1 MAYSPKHELMIRIGM
16 AAAITSS
23 LAFAAPALAAE
34 PSDSGQAA
42 SAVTADSAVTLE
54 TGAKTSTTSVDVQEK
69 EQASVSNE
77 GEASSGKVSA
87 ETASDGKGLKDSGEA
102 ADSAPTSPSGSSEG
116 ADEQQEP
123 EEAGKKET
131 ESEPAQNSAAAAEP
145 QASPEANTAD
155 SAQTTYSVEAVS
167 DLAST
172 SAAAAPAQYSVLLA
186 SSTAAEKTVLD
197 GIDVSYYQK
206 DIDISNISAD
216 FVIVKVSEGTS
227 YLSPKYKAQA
237 DETLASGKLLGLY
250 HFARTGTTALEQ
262 AKYFVD
268 HIQNYLGKAV
278 LFLDWENT
286 SYSDIKAQSRILC
299 VSHGLYAS
307 G

>member
-1 MAYSPKHELMIRIGM
+1 MRYAPRHMAYSPKHDLMIRIGM

-23 LAFAAPALAAE
+23 FAFAVPALAAE

-54 TGAKTSTTSVDVQEK
+54 TEAKASTSTVDAQKK
-69 EQASVSNE
+69 EQASVPNE
-77 GEASSGKVSA
+77 GEASSGKASD

-102 ADSAPTSPSGSSEG
+102 AASAPASPSGSTEG
-116 ADEQQEP
+116 TGEQQEP
-123 EEAGKKET
+123 EEAGDKET
-131 ESEPAQNSAAAAEP
+131 ASRPSQSAAATEAEI
-145 QASPEANTAD
+145 SSEA
-155 SAQTTYSVEAVS
+155 
-167 DLAST
+167 
-172 SAAAAPAQYSVLLA
+172 AAAAPAQHSVLLA
-186 SSTAAEKTVLD
+186 SSAAEEKTVLD

-206 DIDISNISAD
+206 DIDIANISAD

-227 YLSPKYKAQA
+227 YLSPKYKTQA

-268 HIQNYLGKAV
+268 HIQNYLGKHV
-278 LFLDWENT
+278 LYLE
-286 SYSDIKAQSRILC
+286 S
-299 VSHGLYAS
+299 
-307 G
+307 